1 MGAAKRK
8 AIGVHSRLNSLKGAE
23 LRKALAALAA
33 LYGERAPAALFAAGL
48 PALPVVGP
56 HSGVRYAQPIVMR

>member
-8 AIGVHSRLNSLKGAE
+8 AVGVHTRLNSLKGAE
-23 LRKALAALAA
+23 LRKALAAIAA
-33 LYGERAPAALFAAGL
+33 LYGERAPAVLFAAGL
-48 PALPVVGP
+48 TPLPVMGP